1 MPKISVIIPA
11 YNAEQTIRETLQS
24 VQRQTFTDFELIVIN
39 DGSQDKT
46 LEILHTIKDD
56 RLKIFSYENGGLPAA
71 RNRGIERATGEFIS
85 FIDADDLWTP
95 DKLELQ
101 FSALQQNP
109 DAGVAYSWVVCR
121 FEKGESVF
129 FVNASSPIFA
139 GNVYPNLLLGN
150 FIGNGS
156 NILVRRQV
164 IESVGNFDT
173 TLKSFEDWDFYLRLA
188 SLWPFVVVP
197 QRHIIYRKTSA
208 SMTSKAKIMEEQ
220 GLRLIEKA
228 YCSAPPELQYLKRQT
243 LSNFY
248 CFCAELNLDV
258 LYNTERKRAL
268 QAQNKLYSAIR
279 IYPKI
284 LLKRNVQGLVIK
296 SIVRQLIPAKF
307 TSYIMQLIRKIL
319 SDRFK
324 FTTQ

>member
-11 YNAEQTIRETLQS
+11 YNAERTIRKTIQS
-24 VQRQTFTDFELIVIN
+24 VQTQTFTDFELIVIN
-39 DGSQDKT
+39 DGSQDRT
-46 LEILHTIKDD
+46 LEILHSIKDE

-71 RNRGIERATGEFIS
+71 RNRGIERSTGEFIS

-101 FSALQQNP
+101 FLALQQNP
-109 DAGVAYSWVVCR
+109 EAGVAYSWVVCR
-121 FEKGESVF
+121 FEQGESVF
-129 FVNASSPIFA
+129 FVNASSPLFA

-156 NILVRRQV
+156 NILMRRQL
-164 IESVGNFDT
+164 IKSVGNFDT

-188 SLWPFVVVP
+188 SILPFVVVP
-197 QRHIIYRKTSA
+197 QRNIIYRKTSA

-228 YCSAPPELQYLKRQT
+228 YCSAPSELQYLKRQT

-248 CFCAELNLDV
+248 CFCAELNLDI
-258 LYNTERKRAL
+258 LYNADGKRAS

-279 IYPKI
+279 IYPRI
-284 LLKRNVQGLVIK
+284 LLKKNVQGLVIK
-296 SIVRQLIPAKF
+296 SIIRQLIPAKV
-307 TSYIMQLIRKIL
+307 TCYIMQSFKKIL
-319 SDRFK
+319 FDRFK
-324 FTTQ
+324 FTTK